1 MLLVV
6 LIAVMIMVPSRLWLA
21 FVLWV
26 ALWVLMLVA
35 RAIVSIW
42 RNRNCYP
49 ASFTHNVRRAI
60 MVVAILAVLDAAAI
74 IGWFQWLFLDAL
86 RGNRKAPL
94 EAGDGA

>member
-6 LIAVMIMVPSRLWLA
+6 FIAVLIVRPSWFWLP
-21 FVLWV
+21 F
-26 ALWVLMLVA
+26 ALWILMLVA

-49 ASFTHNVRRAI
+49 ASFTRNVRRAI
-60 MVVAILAVLDAAAI
+60 MVIAILAVLDAAAI

-86 RGNRKAPL
+86 RGNRKAAV
-94 EAGDGA
+94 EAGDGV